1 MAKKKETDKLTLDM
15 RKCEKAGFGVH
26 YGDWMATQPQPAKV
40 ETVQVMPKGW
50 KQCLWCREYF
60 KPNRSDQ
67 KYCAIF
73 CQSRAQYARDKARRA
88 AL

>member
-1 MAKKKETDKLTLDM
+1 MPKKKETDKLILDM

-26 YGDWMATQPQPAKV
+26 YGDWMATQPQTVKV
-40 ETVQVMPKGW
+40 DTDVAPKGW
-50 KQCLWCREYF
+50 KQCLWCRGYY
-60 KPNRSDQ
+60 KPKRSDQ
-67 KYCAIF
+67 KYCDIF